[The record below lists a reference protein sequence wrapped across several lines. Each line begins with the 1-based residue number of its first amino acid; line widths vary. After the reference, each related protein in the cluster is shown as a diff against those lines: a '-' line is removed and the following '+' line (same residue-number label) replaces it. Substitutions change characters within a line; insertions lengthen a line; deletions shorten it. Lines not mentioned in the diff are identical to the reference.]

1 MTHKAEVTLKLLNE
15 SGSLNESYE
24 SNKSSVTL
32 VNKT

>member
-15 SGSLNESYE
+15 SGSLNASYE
-24 SNKSSVTL
+24 SNKSSVTS